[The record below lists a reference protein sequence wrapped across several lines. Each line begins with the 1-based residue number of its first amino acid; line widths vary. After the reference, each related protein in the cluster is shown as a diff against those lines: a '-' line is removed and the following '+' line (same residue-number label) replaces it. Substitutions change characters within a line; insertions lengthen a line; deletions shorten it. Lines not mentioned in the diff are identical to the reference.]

1 MTDKEYSELPAGPLS
16 GEPVLCLDIDGVS
29 SPLGQDNRYDLHAP
43 TPGFVHLPVSD
54 DAEKGV
60 LGVGCT
66 MQAHP
71 SLPTWIGEL
80 EQAFAHCV
88 WVSSWRDRSFWFASG
103 AGLGGALDW
112 PYLMPADDPPVPGD
126 TLTAYKL
133 EAVRAWVTPET
144 PVAIVDDHL
153 VDQDRSAYE
162 QWIEMQDSTALFV
175 QRPGPVLLIGP
186 DQHIGL
192 TRPIVDMLCRFARDP
207 HDPAFG
213 LRCTLQPDKYQWVQW
228 PWPLPPG
235 QECPVLVRPGDED
248 AWNKKREA
256 LREEVVEQQR
266 EQFRRQVAE
275 RAGDP

>member
-16 GEPVLCLDIDGVS
+16 GGPVLCLDIDGVS

-43 TPGFVHLPVSD
+43 TPGFVSAPGHGNVIQ
-54 DAEKGV
+54 V
-60 LGVGCT
+60 
-66 MQAHP
+66 HP
-71 SLPTWIGEL
+71 ALPTWIAEL

-88 WVSSWRDRSFWFASG
+88 WVSTWRERCGRFAG
-103 AGLGGALDW
+103 RAGLDSALDW
-112 PYLMPADDPPVPGD
+112 PYLMPVDDPPVPG
-126 TLTAYKL
+126 TPYPAYKL

-153 VDQDRSAYE
+153 VYQDRSAYE

-175 QRPGPVLLIGP
+175 QRTGPVLLIGP
-186 DQHIGL
+186 DKHIGL

-213 LRCTLQPDKYQWVQW
+213 LRCTLQPDSYQWVQW

-256 LREEVVEQQR
+256 LREEVVEQKQ

>member
-1 MTDKEYSELPAGPLS
+1 MTDKEYSEMPAGPLS
-16 GEPVLCLDIDGVS
+16 GGPVLCLDIDGVT

-66 MQAHP
+66 MQVHP
-71 SLPTWIGEL
+71 ALPAWIGEL
-80 EQAFAHCV
+80 EQAFAQCV
-88 WVSSWRDRSFWFASG
+88 WVSSWRDRSVWFAAS

-112 PYLMPADDPPVPGD
+112 HYLMPADDPPVPGD
-126 TLTAYKL
+126 TLTADKL

-153 VDQDRSAYE
+153 VDQDPYAYE
-162 QWIEMQDSTALFV
+162 QWDEMQDSTALFV

-186 DQHIGL
+186 DRQIGL
-192 TRPIVDMLCRFARDP
+192 TRPIVDLLCRFARDP
-207 HDPAFG
+207 YDTAFG
-213 LRCTLQPDKYQWVQW
+213 LRCTLQPDSYQWMQW
-228 PWPLPPG
+228 AWPLPPG
-235 QECPVLVRPGDED
+235 QECPVLVRPDDKD
-248 AWNKKREA
+248 AWNKQREA
-256 LREEVVEQQR
+256 LREEVVEQER